1 MLSEGFESVYILE
14 AGLEAWREAGFPT
27 TPVDPDALPG
37 QGLARDSNSEVR
49 SATESP
55 HSDQGSENTYTHAFL
70 PGLVE
75 NYANQ
80 YKLPIRREL
89 TVLFVDIADSTPTVV
104 GKSPEEALAFVQRF
118 MGLVTEVALSYCGDV
133 KDYEGDGAL
142 LYFESVAEATQAAL
156 AIREALAN
164 ETLEGGSRLRARF
177 SLDVG
182 VTVIGV
188 VGTSLRRSVALIGPS
203 INLAARLLKQIPPDG
218 IIATQAIVDGLKTEM
233 PALAERFALFDDR
246 LELKGFEQQFVT
258 AYAVADDPPL

>member
-1 MLSEGFESVYILE
+1 LSEGFESVYILE
-14 AGLEAWREAGFPT
+14 DGLEAWRGAGFPT
-27 TPVDPDALPG
+27 TPVNPDAHPG
-37 QGLARDSNSEVR
+37 QGVARDSNSEVTF
-49 SATESP
+49 STESKRSSRE
-55 HSDQGSENTYTHAFL
+55 SDVTHTHAFL

-80 YKLPIRREL
+80 YKLPIKRDL
-89 TVLFVDIADSTPTVV
+89 TVLFVDIADSTTAVV

-156 AIREALAN
+156 AIREALA
-164 ETLEGGSRLRARF
+164 EEKLEDGSRFRARF

-182 VTVIGV
+182 ATVIGV
-188 VGTSLRRSVALIGPS
+188 IGTSLRRSVALIGPS

-218 IIATQAIVDGLKTEM
+218 IIATKTIVDCLRAEM
-233 PALAERFALFDDR
+233 PALAERFTLFDER
-246 LELKGFEQQFVT
+246 LELKGFEQKFVT
-258 AYAVADDPPL
+258 AYSIADKKPL